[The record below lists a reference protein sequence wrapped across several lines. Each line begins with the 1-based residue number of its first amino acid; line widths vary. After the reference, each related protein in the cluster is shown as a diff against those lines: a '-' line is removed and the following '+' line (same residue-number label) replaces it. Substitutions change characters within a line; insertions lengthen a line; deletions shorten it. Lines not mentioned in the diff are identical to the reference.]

1 MDFNRNELTRWVWR
15 IMPMPLRYYFLE
27 KLCEKN
33 SCTIFKR
40 ECRRYG
46 HKVDVWY
53 RSGEGIVWYVGSVHI
68 RDYWENIEK
77 AVISYSIIGTFQ

>member
-1 MDFNRNELTRWVWR
+1 
-15 IMPMPLRYYFLE
+15 MPMALRYYFLE

-40 ECRRYG
+40 ECRGYE
-46 HKVDVWY
+46 KVDVWY